1 MEEQDTDQESK
12 KTSKSTVASGANTI
26 TSNADHVELE
36 QNPLVRRVID
46 VLDKNKDGSIS
57 FFEFVHGLNSLS
69 AGASSEEKLRFAFQ
83 IYDMNNDGFI
93 SNGEL
98 FTVLKMMVGNNLTDV
113 QLQQLVDRT
122 IIKGD
127 KDHDGK
133 LSFDEF
139 CDVSTTNN

>member
-1 MEEQDTDQESK
+1 M
-12 KTSKSTVASGANTI
+12 
-26 TSNADHVELE
+26 
-36 QNPLVRRVID
+36 RRVID

-69 AGASSEEKLRFAFQ
+69 AGASNEEKLRFAFQ

-127 KDHDGK
+127 KDHDGM
-133 LSFDEF
+133 LSFEEF
-139 CDVSTTNN
+139 CDVSTQHFRLTVKLLWMKYSFLWRKKK